1 MEKYNL
7 FDNVDGELKVRSG
20 SSTIRSRMPPAN
32 QPMQPK
38 GSLVEETIDEDA
50 GDYSDEDDIT
60 DEWDGLILSDVKRMP
75 KFK

>member
-1 MEKYNL
+1 
-7 FDNVDGELKVRSG
+7 
-20 SSTIRSRMPPAN
+20 MPPVN